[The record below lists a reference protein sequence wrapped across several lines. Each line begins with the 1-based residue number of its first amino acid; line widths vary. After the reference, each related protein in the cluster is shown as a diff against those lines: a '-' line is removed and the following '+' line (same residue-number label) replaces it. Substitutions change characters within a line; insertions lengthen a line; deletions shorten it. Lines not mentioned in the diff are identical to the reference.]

1 MCYIGALIR
10 EERYPM
16 NNMLVKIARAAR
28 KEMEDFAENHNDI
41 GSPHDL
47 GCYCA
52 ISSYFLRYLARNF
65 GYHLKMV
72 EGAAFEP
79 NDIRYTNHC
88 WLVYNDKV
96 IDITATQFGC
106 QKKVNI
112 VNVGNINYYEIRKS
126 TEDRFSNWPSDQ
138 SPITFK
144 NELKRRARRLAEEL
158 QIAA

>member
-1 MCYIGALIR
+1 MDDAL
-10 EERYPM
+10 
-16 NNMLVKIARAAR
+16 VQIAKMAR
-28 KEMEDFAENHNDI
+28 KEMEDFAQNHDNI
-41 GSPHDL
+41 GDPYDL

-52 ISSYFLRYLARNF
+52 ISSYFLRYLARHF

-72 EGAAFEP
+72 EGAAFDS
-79 NDIRYTNHC
+79 NIDFTNHC

-112 VNVGNINYYEIRKS
+112 VRVGNQNYHERKRS
-126 TEDRFSNWPSDQ
+126 TEKGFWKWPEDQ

-144 NELKRRARRLAEEL
+144 NELKRRARRLAEEVK
-158 QIAA
+158 IAA